1 MCDHY
6 GFPMSIGKFTLFFTE
21 LHAYVRGEQ
30 LIITTEISIDPD
42 ADLLRLI
49 LFDANKWPFLWVI
62 GQWASLEVTS
72 PIGLAIKRFHVCS
85 TGSFGAAGGP

>member
-1 MCDHY
+1 
-6 GFPMSIGKFTLFFTE
+6 MSIGKFTLFFTE

-49 LFDANKWPFLWVI
+49 LFDANKWPFFMSDWSV
-62 GQWASLEVTS
+62 S
-72 PIGLAIKRFHVCS
+72 F
-85 TGSFGAAGGP
+85 TGSDFADRPGH